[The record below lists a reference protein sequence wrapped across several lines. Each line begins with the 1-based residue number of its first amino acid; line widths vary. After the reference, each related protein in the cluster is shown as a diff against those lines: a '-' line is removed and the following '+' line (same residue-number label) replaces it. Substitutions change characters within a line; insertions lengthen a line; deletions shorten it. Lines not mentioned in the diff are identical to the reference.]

1 MKRLLCALLSAAL
14 LAACF
19 AGAACVGTGSGAS
32 DRKIVISTVTG
43 TGLPQAFQA
52 VADGY
57 TALHPDVE
65 VSVELK
71 PANGYSNWLSG
82 VSVQRRPPRPD
93 AAR

>member
-52 VADGY
+52 VAGGDF
-57 TALHPDVE
+57 L
-65 VSVELK
+65 
-71 PANGYSNWLSG
+71 G
-82 VSVQRRPPRPD
+82 VTDTRVVQD
-93 AAR
+93 